1 MNAKLLFDLTAAAG
15 TGVILLLSWIWN
27 RRMSP
32 LHERFIAIGHITRDL
47 TFAAGLAVA
56 VKMVAT
62 VDDIGSM
69 GPYLATSL
77 LMPLYGITI
86 NLALRMYARIKADRS

>member
-1 MNAKLLFDLTAAAG
+1 MNAMLLFDLTAAVG
-15 TGVILLLSWIWN
+15 TGAILIVSWIWN

-32 LHERFIAIGHITRDL
+32 LRDRYIAMGHFTRDM

-69 GPYLATSL
+69 GPYLATCL
-77 LMPLYGITI
+77 LMPLYGTAI
-86 NLALRMYARIKADRS
+86 NLALRMYARIKAERS